1 MSRLWHT
8 NWLTNRHGKVEQYS
22 VWAESAIRAY
32 SHSNHRALQSKS
44 TTVGDYRRRPEPD
57 RQKARC
63 RAEPVRGRG
72 TSSATE
78 QVSADENLRRFI
90 PSKSPLPSRSSLPWS
105 RLSHNFFF
113 LWPPSFCQPCP
124 WSKLTFGELAIMVV
138 AIGPLLIGLYCIC
151 IRKKQKTQL
160 YKGRHF

>member
-22 VWAESAIRAY
+22 VWAESAIKAY

-44 TTVGDYRRRPEPD
+44 STFGDYRRRPEPD

-63 RAEPVRGRG
+63 RAGTVRGRG
-72 TSSATE
+72 TSLATE
-78 QVSADENLRRFI
+78 QVSADENLRCFI
-90 PSKSPLPSRSSLPWS
+90 PSKNPLPSRSSLHWS
-105 RLSHNFFF
+105 RLSHDFSF
-113 LWPPSFCQPCP
+113 LWRHSFCQACP

-151 IRKKQKTQL
+151 IRNKQKNLL
-160 YKGRHF
+160 YKERHF

>member
-1 MSRLWHT
+1 MQTSVNCFCFLLFEVTFQVNQGRGGCESLSKELHNIAVLSLICCNT
-8 NWLTNRHGKVEQYS
+8 LPLTDCPFISWIPYE
-22 VWAESAIRAY
+22 IRAY

-63 RAEPVRGRG
+63 RAGTVRGRR

-90 PSKSPLPSRSSLPWS
+90 PSKNPLPSRSSL
-105 RLSHNFFF
+105 H
-113 LWPPSFCQPCP
+113 
-124 WSKLTFGELAIMVV
+124 
-138 AIGPLLIGLYCIC
+138 
-151 IRKKQKTQL
+151 
-160 YKGRHF
+160 

>member
-1 MSRLWHT
+1 MI
-8 NWLTNRHGKVEQYS
+8 
-22 VWAESAIRAY
+22 SASGLSKRGIFHY
-32 SHSNHRALQSKS
+32 NHFNSSWIVVKIVIVIPFDLDRALQSKP
-44 TTVGDYRRRPEPD
+44 TTVGDYRRGPEPD
-57 RQKARC
+57 RLKARC
-63 RAEPVRGRG
+63 RAGTVRGRG

-78 QVSADENLRRFI
+78 QVSADENLWRFI

-113 LWPPSFCQPCP
+113 LWRHSFCQPCP
-124 WSKLTFGELAIMVV
+124 WSKLTFGELAIMVG

-151 IRKKQKTQL
+151 IRNKQKTLL

>member
-1 MSRLWHT
+1 M
-8 NWLTNRHGKVEQYS
+8 YS
-22 VWAESAIRAY
+22 ASSPSKRGIFHYKHFNSCWILVKTYIVIPFDLD
-32 SHSNHRALQSKS
+32 RALQSKS
-44 TTVGDYRRRPEPD
+44 TTVGDYRPGPEPD

-63 RAEPVRGRG
+63 RAGTVPRSRGRG

-105 RLSHNFFF
+105 RLSHNSSF
-113 LWPPSFCQPCP
+113 LWRNS
-124 WSKLTFGELAIMVV
+124 WSKLKFGELAIMVV